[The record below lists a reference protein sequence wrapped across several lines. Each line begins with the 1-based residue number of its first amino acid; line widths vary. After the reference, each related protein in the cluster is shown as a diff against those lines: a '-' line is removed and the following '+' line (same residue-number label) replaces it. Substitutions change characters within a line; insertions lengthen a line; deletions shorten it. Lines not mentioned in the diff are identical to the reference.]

1 MNKLF
6 RVALLLPF
14 FVGSLFAHVNVHS
27 YKSYVDSLL
36 PGTTFGMSLRS
47 VKMGREIGNVNG
59 KEFFTPAS
67 TLKTLTTAAAI
78 HFLPL
83 DYEPKTDVTVFGEV
97 HAKKRV
103 LTGTIKVRGEGDPNI
118 SARYYDDPFY
128 ILNAMADSIRAMG
141 VDSIVGVI
149 DLDTSYYKGPWKA
162 ENWRRNYYDSW
173 YGAEIGPL
181 GFNDNCVT
189 TT

>member
-6 RVALLLPF
+6 KVASLLPF
-14 FVGSLFAHVNVHS
+14 LATSLFAHVNVAS

-36 PGTTFGMSLRS
+36 PGTRFGMSLRS
-47 VKMGREIGNVNG
+47 VKMGKEIGNVNG
-59 KEFFTPAS
+59 NEMFTPAS

-83 DYEPKTDVTVFGEV
+83 DYEPKTEMTVLGDVSKHT
-97 HAKKRV
+97 
-103 LTGTIKVRGEGDPNI
+103 LTGTIKIRGEGDPNI

-128 ILNAMADSIRAMG
+128 VLNNMADSLRAMD
-141 VDSIVGVI
+141 VDTIVGRI

-162 ENWRRNYYDSW
+162 ENWRRNW
-173 YGAEIGPL
+173 PARIQR
-181 GFNDNCVT
+181 
-189 TT
+189 

>member
-6 RVALLLPF
+6 KIASRLLPF
-14 FVGSLFAHVNVHS
+14 LVAPLFAHVNLAP

-47 VKMGREIGNVNG
+47 VKMGKEIGNING
-59 KEFFTPAS
+59 DEMFTPAS

-83 DYEPKTDVTVFGEV
+83 NYEPKTEITVFGDIR
-97 HAKKRV
+97 KRT
-103 LTGTIKVRGEGDPNI
+103 LIGSLKIRGEGDPNI

-128 ILNAMADSIRAMG
+128 MLNTM
-141 VDSIVGVI
+141 VDSIHALDVDTIIGQI
-149 DLDTSYYKGPWKA
+149 DLDTSYYTGPWKA
-162 ENWRRNYYDSW
+162 ENWRRNFYDSW
-173 YGAEIGPL
+173 
-181 GFNDNCVT
+181 
-189 TT
+189 

>member
-6 RVALLLPF
+6 KVTSRLLPF
-14 FVGSLFAHVNVHS
+14 LVAPLFAHVNVAS

-47 VKMGREIGNVNG
+47 VKMGREIGNVKGN
-59 KEFFTPAS
+59 EFFTPAS

-83 DYEPKTDVTVFGEV
+83 DYEPKTDVTVLGDIQ
-97 HAKKRV
+97 KSTLLGSIR
-103 LTGTIKVRGEGDPNI
+103 IRGEGDPNI

-128 ILNAMADSIRAMG
+128 ILNAMADS
-141 VDSIVGVI
+141 
-149 DLDTSYYKGPWKA
+149 
-162 ENWRRNYYDSW
+162 
-173 YGAEIGPL
+173 
-181 GFNDNCVT
+181 
-189 TT
+189 